1 MYDVFI
7 SYAREDWND
16 FARPLYLAL
25 SNLNIKVWLDEEML
39 ELGKPVNK
47 DICKAIE
54 ESKYGVALLT
64 KNYFKEGKEESTL
77 YELEL
82 FKNKQEKFGDFIFLV
97 FCEHLDHFLNNKK
110 DLVPKEPFYIYWNKG
125 IIKVIE
131 IIVKKVR
138 PELPYSNI
146 ELMMI
151 KEPPIPKNQQ
161 DAVVLIRMYRDEGRN
176 QEASV
181 IALKYL
187 VHHKDVNIL
196 KLYLNSVEAT
206 NNEILIAEAIGI
218 IFEWFK
224 ERPDDQGVHENFISF
239 IKKRKVKPVK
249 MIIDDISEWLKNTH
263 NINIKAGYI
272 SLVLE
277 KGSPEQVNRAIL
289 EGKEW
294 LLDNDNTPLRI
305 PYFQLVVSKG
315 NFEEIKEII
324 EETIRWLD
332 MNQKDHDLR
341 TVYIKYVIDKGNDI
355 QKRDI
360 IEMCEKWLKENEA
373 DNFLLPTYL
382 NIVEDYND
390 QKYIDNAFD
399 YIQNWLSLPV
409 HKRDIRVREKYIKF
423 VQSRGS
429 PEQIAKVI
437 KDAKDWLEE
446 VESTNQN
453 TGNIRI
459 GLLNMVEQKGTPEQV
474 IEEIDGTLQWLT
486 KNEDN
491 TNVRA
496 SLLDLVKARC
506 NDNSLK
512 NSLFEN
518 YIDWLNKNKNNE
530 KTIEV
535 RRRFINYISRK
546 GSCDQKK
553 RLRYDTEIWL
563 NDHDKNFEVKKSLSN
578 LESSLY
584 GCY

>member
-1 MYDVFI
+1 
-7 SYAREDWND
+7 
-16 FARPLYLAL
+16 
-25 SNLNIKVWLDEEML
+25 ML
-39 ELGKPVNK
+39 ELGKPVNN
-47 DICKAIE
+47 DIRKAIE

-64 KNYFKEGKEESTL
+64 KNYFKEGKEDSTL

-110 DLVPKEPFYIYWNKG
+110 DLVNKEPFHIYWNKG

-161 DAVVLIRMYRDEGRN
+161 DAVVLIRMYREEGRN

-187 VHHKDVNIL
+187 VHHKDANIL

-206 NNEILIAEAIGI
+206 NNEILIAEAIGKTY
-218 IFEWFK
+218 EWFK
-224 ERPDDQGVHENFISF
+224 ERPDDQS
-239 IKKRKVKPVK
+239 
-249 MIIDDISEWLKNTH
+249 
-263 NINIKAGYI
+263 
-272 SLVLE
+272 
-277 KGSPEQVNRAIL
+277 
-289 EGKEW
+289 
-294 LLDNDNTPLRI
+294 
-305 PYFQLVVSKG
+305 
-315 NFEEIKEII
+315 
-324 EETIRWLD
+324 
-332 MNQKDHDLR
+332 
-341 TVYIKYVIDKGNDI
+341 
-355 QKRDI
+355 
-360 IEMCEKWLKENEA
+360 
-373 DNFLLPTYL
+373 
-382 NIVEDYND
+382 
-390 QKYIDNAFD
+390 
-399 YIQNWLSLPV
+399 
-409 HKRDIRVREKYIKF
+409 VREKYIKF
-423 VQSRGS
+423 VQSIGS
-429 PEQIAKVI
+429 SEQIAKVI
-437 KDAKDWLEE
+437 KEAKDWLEE

-474 IEEIDGTLQWLT
+474 REEINGTVQWLT

-506 NDNSLK
+506 NDDSLK
-512 NSLFEN
+512 NSFFEN

-535 RRRFINYISRK
+535 RRRFINYISRY

-553 RLRYDTEIWL
+553 RLKYDTEIWL
-563 NDHDKNFEVKKSLSN
+563 NAHDKNFEVKKSLNN

-584 GCY
+584 GCYS